1 MKIAT
6 MKKVSVLA
14 ALAACLTA
22 AGAEPVA
29 AFAFEEGAGA
39 YAEDSVAGLAAELT
53 PTAKWA
59 KGAFGGALATGA
71 VGAGAIVRGLEAIE
85 GADAC
90 TVFLRFRKE
99 GPGSGKYP
107 NLMTST
113 GWERGGMMFFCE
125 RGKSV
130 RHKRLD
136 ARRFLRR
143 PR

>member
-39 YAEDSVAGLAAELT
+39 YAEDSVTGLAAVLT

-85 GADAC
+85 GACA
-90 TVFLRFRKE
+90 
-99 GPGSGKYP
+99 S
-107 NLMTST
+107 
-113 GWERGGMMFFCE
+113 
-125 RGKSV
+125 
-130 RHKRLD
+130 
-136 ARRFLRR
+136 ARRVPEAESIRI
-143 PR
+143 